1 MTREQS
7 LQVKGIAILMM
18 LYVHLFHS
26 SENAGL
32 CSWWLQYGSVPLFQK
47 LTRCAT
53 PVPMFLIVS
62 GYGFM
67 KALLDGRK
75 SGKTRLQRA
84 LNLYIPYWVVNVF
97 MCIIALLAVPVAGDC
112 GLDLGVK
119 PLVYNVVA
127 LETSYNPYCWFVLP
141 YVLLAVFSRP
151 LCLFVKRNKA
161 VAVVAVGLV
170 CHILSYAALD
180 SWASFLS
187 ANPLLMLVANLIYL
201 MFPFLLG
208 TLFAKYSWK
217 APQWFGNAWF
227 GRHESLFFFVC
238 LLLLVFAKLHFPGT
252 VNPLFAIVFVFF
264 FVRTRPVP
272 VVTPL
277 LKLFGR
283 HSLGM
288 WFVHYW
294 LLNVFLHDRLFAL
307 RYPIVIFAALI
318 LASLLLSVV
327 FERMWTAVERIVNVR
342 RNTSK
347 AE

>member
-1 MTREQS
+1 
-7 LQVKGIAILMM
+7 
-18 LYVHLFHS
+18 
-26 SENAGL
+26 
-32 CSWWLQYGSVPLFQK
+32 
-47 LTRCAT
+47 
-53 PVPMFLIVS
+53 MFLIVS

-217 APQWFGNAWF
+217 AHSGLAMR
-227 GRHESLFFFVC
+227 GLADTKVCSSLYVC
-238 LLLLVFAKLHFPGT
+238 CFSFLQSCISPARS
-252 VNPLFAIVFVFF
+252 I
-264 FVRTRPVP
+264 
-272 VVTPL
+272 
-277 LKLFGR
+277 
-283 HSLGM
+283 HSSPSYSCS
-288 WFVHYW
+288 F
-294 LLNVFLHDRLFAL
+294 
-307 RYPIVIFAALI
+307 
-318 LASLLLSVV
+318 S
-327 FERMWTAVERIVNVR
+327 
-342 RNTSK
+342 
-347 AE
+347 